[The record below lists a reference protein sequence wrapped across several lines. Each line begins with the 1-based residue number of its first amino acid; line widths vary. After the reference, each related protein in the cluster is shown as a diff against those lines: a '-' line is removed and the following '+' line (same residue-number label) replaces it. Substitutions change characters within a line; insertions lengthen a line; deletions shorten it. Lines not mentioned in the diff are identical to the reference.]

1 MNVLIVEDNQCLR
14 QTLAEILSYMFPGI
28 ALLEA
33 GSGEEALD
41 LVHRENPAVVFM
53 DIQLPGENGLG
64 VTRKIKARAPDVVII
79 MHTNYDT
86 PEYREAA
93 ENAGADHFLPKRKST
108 MEDIG
113 NLMGLYFPAARPV

>member
-14 QTLAEILSYMFPGI
+14 QALAEILSYMFPDI
-28 ALLEA
+28 SLLEA
-33 GSGEEALD
+33 ASGEEALE
-41 LVHRENPAVVFM
+41 LVHRERPAVVFM

-64 VTRKIKARAPDVVII
+64 VTRKIKARDPDIAII
-79 MHTNYDT
+79 IHTNYDL

-93 ENAGADHFLPKRKST
+93 EEAGADHFLPKQKTT

-113 NLMGLYFPAARPV
+113 DLMALYFSAS

>member
-14 QTLAEILSYMFPGI
+14 QALAEILSYMFPDI
-28 ALLEA
+28 SLLEA
-33 GSGEEALD
+33 ASGEEALD
-41 LVHRENPAVVFM
+41 LVHRERPAVVFM

-64 VTRKIKARAPDVVII
+64 VTRKIKARDPDIAII
-79 MHTNYDT
+79 IHTNYDL

-93 ENAGADHFLPKRKST
+93 EEAGADHFLPKQKTT

-113 NLMGLYFPAARPV
+113 DLMALYFSAS